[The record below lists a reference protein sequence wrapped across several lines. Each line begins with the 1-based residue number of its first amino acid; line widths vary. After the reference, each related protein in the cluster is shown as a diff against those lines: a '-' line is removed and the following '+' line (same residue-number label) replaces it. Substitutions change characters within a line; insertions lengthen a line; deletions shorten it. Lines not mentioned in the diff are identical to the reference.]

1 MLIIS
6 HARDIDGIFS
16 AALAIRKAKKE
27 NENYSLILIDY
38 PEYDLLIDK
47 IKNSGEDRII
57 ILDIGVNDNKVKELI
72 EALKSSK
79 SFIIWVDHHVWEN
92 STIKEVS
99 KYCNLVIGNNSAT
112 FLFSRI
118 FSKDSFSRKLA
129 KVADDSD
136 FFINKL
142 KISKKLSLII
152 TYFNAFSKEKLYW
165 LAEYFSENTRLSRDM
180 EELAEKIEKEIEEAR
195 KEVEKKLEII
205 EIQKKRI
212 GLVELSK
219 ILNPSF
225 EGDRLIKEKNLNT
238 CIMLFKNENG
248 YSVSIRGEKA
258 LELAKLLGGGGHPNA
273 AGASIAYNDVEKI
286 KQNLLVVF
294 GSKFS

>member
-47 IKNSGEDRII
+47 IKNSGEERII

-165 LAEYFSENTRLSRDM
+165 LAEYFSENTRLSKDM

>member
-99 KYCNLVIGNNSAT
+99 KYCNLVLGNNSAT

-225 EGDRLIKEKNLNT
+225 EGDRLIKEKNLST
-238 CIMLFKNENG
+238 CIMLFKNENS

>member
-47 IKNSGEDRII
+47 IKNSGEERII

-165 LAEYFSENTRLSRDM
+165 LAEYFSENTRLSKDM

-273 AGASIAYNDVEKI
+273 AGASIPHNDVEKI

>member
-165 LAEYFSENTRLSRDM
+165 LAEYFSENTRLSKDM

>member
-38 PEYDLLIDK
+38 PEYGLLIDK

-165 LAEYFSENTRLSRDM
+165 LAEYFSENIRLSRDM

-195 KEVEKKLEII
+195 KEVEKKLKII

>member
-72 EALKSSK
+72 EVLKSSE

-129 KVADDSD
+129 KVAEDSD

-180 EELAEKIEKEIEEAR
+180 EELAEKIKKEIEEAR

>member
-72 EALKSSK
+72 EVLKSSE

-129 KVADDSD
+129 KVAEDSD

>member
-72 EALKSSK
+72 EVLKSSE

-165 LAEYFSENTRLSRDM
+165 LAEYFSENTRLSKDM

>member
-38 PEYDLLIDK
+38 PEYGLLIDK

-195 KEVEKKLEII
+195 KEVEKKLKII

>member
-165 LAEYFSENTRLSRDM
+165 LAEYFSENTRLSKDM
-180 EELAEKIEKEIEEAR
+180 EELAEKIKIEIEEAR